1 MFKIRNVT
9 FKDILNISSMD
20 LPLQQ
25 VSTLFGESGSGKTT
39 LMKLLNQMISY
50 DSGSIYYNDQL
61 ITEIDPIKLR
71 REVVM
76 LSQTP
81 AIYDGSIRDNLQ
93 IGLRFSGKKDADEAQ
108 LKEALAMVQLK
119 KDLEEP
125 ADTLSGGEKQRVA
138 FARVILMGANVF
150 LIDEP
155 TSALDEKTESNV
167 MDQFIQYV
175 REKKKTVIM
184 VTHSK
189 SVAET
194 FSDHVFHMSEFNRR
208 GEALSNG

>member
-9 FKDILNISSMD
+9 FKEILNIPFMD
-20 LPLQQ
+20 IPAQN

-50 DSGSIYYNDQL
+50 DSGSIYYNEQL
-61 ITEIDPIKLR
+61 ITELDPIELR

-81 AIYDGSIRDNLQ
+81 AIFEGSIRDNLQ
-93 IGLRFSGKKDADEAQ
+93 MGLRFSGKKDADDTK
-108 LKEALAMVQLK
+108 LKEAMDMVQLK
-119 KDLEEP
+119 KVLDEQT
-125 ADTLSGGEKQRVA
+125 DTLSGGEKQRVA

-155 TSALDEKTESNV
+155 TSALDEKTETSV

-175 REKKKTVIM
+175 REKKKTVVM

-189 SVAET
+189 SVAKT
-194 FSDHVFHMSEFNRR
+194 YSDHVFQMTEFNKK
-208 GEALSNG
+208 GGAQTNG